1 MQSCGV
7 FSVPRCITL
16 DFPQFS
22 QHRLWRNLWRMWK
35 TAVDKLCRR
44 LSIHIMLTNCRK
56 PISFPSGQMFPV
68 RKTSKVIVTLIAGDF
83 AVRILPIVSAQL
95 TMVTGGRDFFLLIHQ
110 FHLPL
115 ALTQLYVF
123 FRRYA
128 IPHIQNIVCM
138 GDGVVISYEP
148 LFMTMKKKGITSY
161 RLFKLGFPQSNYYA
175 IKRGENISTHTVNEL
190 CRILDC
196 NVEDIMT

>member
-1 MQSCGV
+1 
-7 FSVPRCITL
+7 
-16 DFPQFS
+16 
-22 QHRLWRNLWRMWK
+22 
-35 TAVDKLCRR
+35 
-44 LSIHIMLTNCRK
+44 
-56 PISFPSGQMFPV
+56 MFPV
-68 RKTSKVIVTLIAGDF
+68 RKTSKIIVTLIAGDF

-95 TMVTGGRDFFLLIHQ
+95 TMVTGGQDFFLLIHQ

-115 ALTQLYVF
+115 VLTQLYVF
-123 FRRYA
+123 YRRYA

-196 NVEDIMT
+196 NVSDIMIYIDEKQGGSH

>member
-1 MQSCGV
+1 
-7 FSVPRCITL
+7 
-16 DFPQFS
+16 
-22 QHRLWRNLWRMWK
+22 
-35 TAVDKLCRR
+35 
-44 LSIHIMLTNCRK
+44 MLTNYRK
-56 PISFPSGQMFPV
+56 PISFPIEQMFPV
-68 RKTSKVIVTLIAGDF
+68 RKTGKIIVTLIAGDF

-95 TMVTGGRDFFLLIHQ
+95 TMVTGGQDFFFLIHQ

-175 IKRGENISTHTVNEL
+175 MKRGENISTHTVNEL

-196 NVEDIMT
+196 NVSDIMIYIDEKQGGSH

>member
-1 MQSCGV
+1 
-7 FSVPRCITL
+7 
-16 DFPQFS
+16 
-22 QHRLWRNLWRMWK
+22 
-35 TAVDKLCRR
+35 
-44 LSIHIMLTNCRK
+44 
-56 PISFPSGQMFPV
+56 MFPV
-68 RKTSKVIVTLIAGDF
+68 RKTGKIIVTLIAGDF

-95 TMVTGGRDFFLLIHQ
+95 TMVTGGQDFFLLIHQ

-148 LFMTMKKKGITSY
+148 LFMTMKKKGIVSV
-161 RLFKLGFPQSNYYA
+161 KSP
-175 IKRGENISTHTVNEL
+175 RGLNRESGHETISQNANISHAV
-190 CRILDC
+190 
-196 NVEDIMT
+196 

>member
-1 MQSCGV
+1 
-7 FSVPRCITL
+7 
-16 DFPQFS
+16 
-22 QHRLWRNLWRMWK
+22 
-35 TAVDKLCRR
+35 
-44 LSIHIMLTNCRK
+44 MLTNCRK
-56 PISFPSGQMFPV
+56 PISFPIGQMLPV
-68 RKTSKVIVTLIAGDF
+68 RKTGKIIVTLIAGDF

-95 TMVTGGRDFFLLIHQ
+95 TMVTGGQDFFLLIHQ

-175 IKRGENISTHTVNEL
+175 MKRGENISTHTVNEL

-196 NVEDIMT
+196 NVSDIMIYIDEKQGGSH

>member
-1 MQSCGV
+1 
-7 FSVPRCITL
+7 
-16 DFPQFS
+16 
-22 QHRLWRNLWRMWK
+22 
-35 TAVDKLCRR
+35 
-44 LSIHIMLTNCRK
+44 MLTNCRK
-56 PISFPSGQMFPV
+56 PISFPIGQMFPV
-68 RKTSKVIVTLIAGDF
+68 RKTSKIIVTLIAGDF

-95 TMVTGGRDFFLLIHQ
+95 TMVTGGQDFFLLIHQ

-115 ALTQLYVF
+115 VLTQLYVF
-123 FRRYA
+123 YRRYA

-196 NVEDIMT
+196 NVSDIMIYIDEKQGGSH